1 MSIRR
6 DSTPRASETS
16 ECFSESRPAAVLC
29 LNTDSLWKRRQSRS
43 SVTCLLT
50 PAPPD
55 GADGSALMRP
65 SPNPHPVRDAG
76 CELSAD
82 DLQHPSLPP
91 RPQTLIGQT
100 GGQVHRLRSEKA
112 APCVN
117 TIIKSNTGHQN
128 KSFQIKAA
136 ADSSCYNSDTPGLH
150 QAPHHHHHRY
160 NKFFFS
166 RISQLFSF
174 LKNVDV

>member
-1 MSIRR
+1 MRHFKFKFCNTFHRSCEHQTC
-6 DSTPRASETS
+6 DCTPRASETS
-16 ECFSESRPAAVLC
+16 ECFSESRPAGVLC
-29 LNTDSLWKRRQSRS
+29 LNTDSLWKRHQSRS
-43 SVTCLLT
+43 TVTCLLT

-76 CELSAD
+76 FELSAD
-82 DLQHPSLPP
+82 DLQHPWLPP

-117 TIIKSNTGHQN
+117 TIIKSNTGHHQTI
-128 KSFQIKAA
+128 KIKAF
-136 ADSSCYNSDTPGLH
+136 
-150 QAPHHHHHRY
+150 R
-160 NKFFFS
+160 
-166 RISQLFSF
+166 
-174 LKNVDV
+174 